1 MIARYRPSDLDDI
14 DLTPEH
20 RLLAEVS
27 ATSMEKLAREGFA
40 WTSLA
45 ASNQVLALLGAVPQ
59 LEEGCEV
66 FIFPSAT
73 LAVRYPKTLFTDVAA
88 KLDDARARFPGRVQS
103 ITRPEAPAAN
113 RFLAHLGF
121 DRDGK
126 RGEYLKWVLV

>member
-1 MIARYRPSDLDDI
+1 MIARYRPSDLVDI

-20 RLLAEVS
+20 RLLADAASV
-27 ATSMEKLAREGFA
+27 SMEKLARDGFA

-45 ASNQVLALLGAVPQ
+45 AGDQVLALLGAVPQ
-59 LEEGCEV
+59 SEEGCEV

-73 LAVRYPKTLFTDVAA
+73 LAARYPKILFEDVAA
-88 KLDDARARFPGRVQS
+88 KLSDAKARFPGRIQS
-103 ITRPEAPAAN
+103 ITRPDVPQAN